1 MNPPPN
7 LGLEVVVNLVVVS
20 SVVVWVLGWK
30 LLTLFGPNLGLKPA
44 ALAPEK
50 NVKRNLKTEK
60 CFKLVH
66 KTTIESGIKVA
77 LRLLIL

>member
-1 MNPPPN
+1 MGKSESTLSLGILDNKSLTVWPFGGLGLNPPPS

-44 ALAPEK
+44 ALAPE
-50 NVKRNLKTEK
+50 NK
-60 CFKLVH
+60 CQD
-66 KTTIESGIKVA
+66 
-77 LRLLIL
+77 